1 MAKDTIAISS
11 PIGKRLDGMIKDDDR
26 MLVYCGRNI
35 PVTGKLVV
43 GRDPSCDIV
52 IENKLVSKRH
62 AMIQKIKDD
71 YFVTDLDST
80 NGTFINAE
88 RVPQGKYL
96 KIEPGDALKVGKS
109 VLTLK

>member
-1 MAKDTIAISS
+1 MSNDTIIMTS
-11 PIGKRLDGMIKDDDR
+11 PIGQRLDTMIKDDDR
-26 MLVYCGRNI
+26 MLVFCGKRI
-35 PVTGKLVV
+35 PMVGKLII
-43 GRDPSCDIV
+43 GRSPSCDIV
-52 IENKLVSKRH
+52 VSNSLVSKKH

-71 YFVTDLDST
+71 YFVTDLEST

-96 KIEPGDALKVGKS
+96 KIEPGDAIKVGKS